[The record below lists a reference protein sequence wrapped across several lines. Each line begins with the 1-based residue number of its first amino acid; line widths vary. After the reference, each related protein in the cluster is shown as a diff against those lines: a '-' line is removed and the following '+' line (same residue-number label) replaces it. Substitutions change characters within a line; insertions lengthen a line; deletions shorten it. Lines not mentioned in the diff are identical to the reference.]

1 MVRDKIIEVLQKA
14 VKEDLEIRLE
24 RPEFEK
30 FGDYS
35 TSIAMTLGKAR
46 KENPFTLAE
55 QIVKNLLKIKGVE
68 KIEVVKPGFINF
80 HLKKEFL
87 LEELETTLKEKE
99 NFGASKLGKNKK
111 VVLEHTNVNPN
122 KALHVGH
129 LRNACLGNSV
139 EKILEA
145 IGYDVEVQN
154 YIDDTG
160 VQVATTVL
168 GLRELNIKQ
177 KPNEKFDHYALR
189 VYVATEKALETDSEL
204 KKKQEEIIHALDKRE
219 GELASF
225 TKETATKILYEN
237 LKTTHDFG
245 IDYDLL
251 PWESDILERG
261 FWKEAF
267 EVLKKTRAFEKIES
281 GEKAGCWVV
290 KNVLGDDKVIVKS
303 NGIVTYA
310 GKDIAYHLWKFN
322 VLGKDFLYKEW
333 ENPIQ
338 EKPLWT
344 TCPDGKPN
352 KDFGQADVVVNFID
366 VRQTFP
372 QQAVK
377 EGLKMLG
384 FEKQAENL
392 HHIGYG
398 IVSLS
403 PDSAKELGLD
413 IADNKNQYAMSG
425 RKGITI
431 LADDLLEKITEKI
444 KTEHPDSPAIR
455 EVAVGAIKYYM
466 LNYTAPSD
474 LIFDYK
480 KALDI
485 YGNTGPY
492 LQYAHA
498 RCANILEKAKSTNS
512 VPTLEFIEEQREN
525 IKPNDEELAI
535 LRELRRFPEAVEK
548 AGENFEPRVIC
559 EYLFELAQRFNSFY
573 NRHRVLNA
581 ETEELKSFRLILTS
595 AVAQTLKNGLTL
607 LGIEAPEKV

>member
-1 MVRDKIIEVLQKA
+1 MVKDKIIEILQKA
-14 VKEDLEIRLE
+14 VKEDLKIHLE
-24 RPEFEK
+24 QPEFEK

-35 TSIAMTLGKAR
+35 TSIAMMLAKSQ
-46 KENPFTLAE
+46 KKNPLVVAE
-55 QIVKNLLKIKGVE
+55 EIVKNLPALEEVE
-68 KIEVVKPGFINF
+68 KIEIVKPGFINF

-87 LEELETTLKEKE
+87 LKELETTLKEKE
-99 NFGASKLGKNKK
+99 NFGASKLGKGKK

-129 LRNACLGNSV
+129 LRNACLGSSV
-139 EKILEA
+139 EKILET

-168 GLRELNIKQ
+168 GLRELDIKQ
-177 KPNEKFDHYALR
+177 EPNEKFDHYALR
-189 VYVATEKALETDSEL
+189 VYVATEKALETNPEL
-204 KKKQEEIIHALDKRE
+204 KKKQEEIIHALDKRN
-219 GELASF
+219 GEIAVF
-225 TKETATKILYEN
+225 TKELSTKILYEN
-237 LKTTHDFG
+237 LKTTHDFN

-267 EVLKKTRAFEKIES
+267 EVLKKTEAFEKFES

-303 NGIVTYA
+303 NGVVTYA

-352 KDFGQADVVVNFID
+352 KNFGQADVVVNFID

-372 QQAVK
+372 QQAVR

-413 IADNKNQYAMSG
+413 TTDNKNQYAMSG

-444 KTEHPDSPAIR
+444 KIEHPDSPAIP
-455 EVAVGAIKYYM
+455 EIAIGAIKYYM

-492 LQYAHA
+492 LQYAYA
-498 RCANILEKAKSTNS
+498 RCANILEKAKSADF
-512 VPTLEFIEEQREN
+512 VPTPEFIEEQRKN
-525 IKPNDEELAI
+525 LKPNEEEFSI

-559 EYLFELAQRFNSFY
+559 EYLFELAQRFNTFY
-573 NRHRVLNA
+573 NKHRVLNA
-581 ETEELKSFRLILTS
+581 ETDELKSFRLILTQ
-595 AVAQTLKNGLTL
+595 AVAQTLKNGLNL
-607 LGIEAPEKV
+607 LGISAPTKV